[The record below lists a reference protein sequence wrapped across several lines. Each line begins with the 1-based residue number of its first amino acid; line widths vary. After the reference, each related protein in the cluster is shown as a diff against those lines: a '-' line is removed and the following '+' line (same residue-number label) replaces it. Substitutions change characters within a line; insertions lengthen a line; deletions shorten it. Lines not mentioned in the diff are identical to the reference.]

1 MKAAHRDIS
10 VSGRGQLWSR
20 NRSRPDRCLRLSA
33 IDLQDL
39 GYDKSTL
46 DGSTQALCCDERRYW
61 YIRIERIIALETLS
75 FRVRRRRLGVQRRR
89 LLLDLSMVS
98 LHDDSDDM
106 VLVRSPE
113 ETVVVA
119 KEKSGCLQVILMVWQ
134 CGS

>member
-1 MKAAHRDIS
+1 M
-10 VSGRGQLWSR
+10 
-20 NRSRPDRCLRLSA
+20 
-33 IDLQDL
+33 
-39 GYDKSTL
+39 
-46 DGSTQALCCDERRYW
+46 
-61 YIRIERIIALETLS
+61 
-75 FRVRRRRLGVQRRR
+75 QRRR